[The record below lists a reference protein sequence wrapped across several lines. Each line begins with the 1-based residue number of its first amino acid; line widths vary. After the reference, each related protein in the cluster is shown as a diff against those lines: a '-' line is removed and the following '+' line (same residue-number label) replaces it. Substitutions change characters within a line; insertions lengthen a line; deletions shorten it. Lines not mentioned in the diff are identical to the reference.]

1 MQRLATTS
9 GASSLRFWG
18 KIFGTI
24 NDYTIVEGMLDNAE
38 ETRIDH
44 FVEKRGDG
52 VNKLVYWVTD
62 NILEDW
68 VQLPDSR
75 PEQI

>member
-1 MQRLATTS
+1 M
-9 GASSLRFWG
+9 
-18 KIFGTI
+18 
-24 NDYTIVEGMLDNAE
+24 EGVLENAE
-38 ETRIDH
+38 ETRVDH
-44 FVEKRGDG
+44 IVEKRGEG

-75 PEQI
+75 PEQIQVAR

>member
-1 MQRLATTS
+1 LRL
-9 GASSLRFWG
+9 WG
-18 KIFGTI
+18 KIFGTVK
-24 NDYTIVEGMLDNAE
+24 DYTIVEGVLDNAE
-38 ETRIDH
+38 EIKVDH
-44 FVEKRGDG
+44 FTEKRGEG

-68 VQLPDSR
+68 IQLPDSR